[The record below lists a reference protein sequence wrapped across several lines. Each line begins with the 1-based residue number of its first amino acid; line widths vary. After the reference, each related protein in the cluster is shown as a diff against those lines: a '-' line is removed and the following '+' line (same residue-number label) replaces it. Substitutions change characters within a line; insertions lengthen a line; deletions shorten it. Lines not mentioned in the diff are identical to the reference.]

1 MHILDKID
9 IFLTLDPLP
18 SIMPEIENESDLN
31 ILNMNVMFW
40 IHPLMHEAHPRYEDE
55 LHFFSKVNINNGQ
68 TNKVFKGSR
77 FV

>member
-31 ILNMNVMFW
+31 ILNMNAKFW
-40 IHPLMHEAHPRYEDE
+40 IHPLMHKAHPRYEDQ
-55 LHFFSKVNINNGQ
+55 LHLFSKVNINNGQ
-68 TNKVFKGSR
+68 TNRVFMCSR